1 MLFSIVFHW
10 FVCQVFKKKTIK
22 KLFIAF
28 FVNFSYGS
36 YRQVFMKVTFG
47 EAARGVH
54 KEIKMKVGKP
64 LILATAAAVA
74 DPTKNFEALERRVAI

>member
-1 MLFSIVFHW
+1 
-10 FVCQVFKKKTIK
+10 
-22 KLFIAF
+22 
-28 FVNFSYGS
+28 
-36 YRQVFMKVTFG
+36 MKVTFG

-74 DPTKNFEALERRVAI
+74 DPTKNFEALERRVAT